1 MKKLIMSVLA
11 LFSVMLITGCS
22 SKEDVIEN
30 VDTVVKVDTTKN
42 QKRVLLDSDLQNV
55 YFYFDKHDLDDK
67 ANVVVI
73 NNAGVIKS
81 LPNNGLTVEGHT
93 DEWGS
98 DEYNYALGLK
108 RAESV
113 KAKLVHEG
121 VTNVSTVSFGE
132 SKPTCTEKTVD
143 CWSKNR
149 RAVSLVK

>member
-30 VDTVVKVDTTKN
+30 VDTVVKIDTTKE

-55 YFYFDKHDLDDK
+55 YFYFDKYELDDK

-132 SKPTCTEKTVD
+132 SKPTCTEKTVE
-143 CWSKNR
+143 CWLKNR